1 MKNKKN
7 DPFFFIFK
15 TIINIVFYLGA
26 VLGILLMA
34 VLIVLSVIPE
44 HFQGKIPL
52 PVNLDISDVN
62 VTDLRVDSID
72 NLGIEN
78 KTTFQITYLTKD
90 LLIVRVVLVYFFII
104 MVGVLT
110 ALFFW
115 KKILTA
121 YQKST
126 FFSKENRTMLNYLGW
141 LLIVYFP
148 LLYLMNLFFEALI
161 NLQIGEVSVSPSLYQ
176 GYDIGILLAV
186 LGSVMIF
193 LGKVV
198 NDQLQ

>member
-15 TIINIVFYLGA
+15 TITNIVFYLGA
-26 VLGILLMA
+26 VLGVILVA
-34 VLIVLSVIPE
+34 VLIALSVFPE
-44 HFQGKIPL
+44 HFQGKISL

-62 VTDLRVDSID
+62 MTDLQVDPID

-90 LLIVRVVLVYFFII
+90 LFIVRVVLVYFFII
-104 MVGVLT
+104 MVGVLI

-148 LLYLMNLFFEALI
+148 LLCLMNLFFEALI
-161 NLQIGEVSVSPSLYQ
+161 NLQLGEVSVSPSLCQ
-176 GYDIGILLAV
+176 GLDIGILLVV

-193 LGKVV
+193 MGKIV
-198 NDQLQ
+198 ND